1 MNKIN
6 IVSSTILRNN
16 LADSLSLVEDKKDY
30 ILVSNR
36 GKIKSAIVNIDMLE
50 DLLALANPKYLADIK
65 EARENIK
72 EGELYTFEDIFGK
85 I

>member
-6 IVSSTILRNN
+6 IVSSTVLRNN
-16 LADSLSLVEDKKDY
+16 LADSLSLVENKKDY

-36 GKIKSAIVNIDMLE
+36 GKVKLAIVNIDMLE
-50 DLLALANPKYLADIK
+50 DLLALTNPGYLADIK

-72 EGELYTFEDIFGK
+72 NGELYTFEEVFGK

>member
-6 IVSSTILRNN
+6 IVSSTVLRNN
-16 LADSLSLVEDKKDY
+16 LADSLSLVENKKDY

-36 GKIKSAIVNIDMLE
+36 GKVKLAIVNIDMLE
-50 DLLALANPKYLADIK
+50 DLLALANPEYLADIK

-72 EGELYTFEDIFGK
+72 KGELYTFEEVFGK